1 MIGAVVISRQDKAPG
16 AIKGWK
22 KPGLPAPL
30 VDRSTWEVMKRRSL
44 MICGGVLL
52 VGALAAAFV
61 TRSSWMGTGASAQGP
76 QKPRVV
82 SVEVAKAE
90 RKPVPVDV
98 DSIGTVTPISSVAL
112 KSRIETTIVAV
123 HFEDG
128 AKVNEGDLLFTL
140 DARQIDAQIEQA
152 EGMLARD
159 RALLEGAQ
167 RDLKRFSDLI
177 GKGATTQVNV
187 DNAKTQAD
195 TLIGTIKADQSALDN
210 LKVQKSYTTIRAPFA
225 GRISAANVKVGN
237 FVRPADLAPLA
248 TINQMAPV
256 YVTFAIPQRVLVD
269 LREAMATSSSR
280 VIATIPGHQ
289 KSEDG
294 KVAMV
299 ENTVDSTTGMV
310 TVRGIMDNANETLWP
325 GILVNTKLI
334 VRVEDGV
341 TVPSAAVQRSQ
352 NGNYVYVVVDGKAH
366 VQPVEISRTFQ
377 GLSVAAK
384 GLSGGE
390 DVIVDGQLLLS
401 EGTLVAARARKAGA

>member
-1 MIGAVVISRQDKAPG
+1 M
-16 AIKGWK
+16 K
-22 KPGLPAPL
+22 K
-30 VDRSTWEVMKRRSL
+30 RNL
-44 MICGGVLL
+44 MICGGLLL
-52 VGALAAAFV
+52 VGALVAAFV

-76 QKPRVV
+76 QRPRVV
-82 SVEVAKAE
+82 SVELATAE
-90 RKPVPVDV
+90 RRPVPVDV

-112 KSRIETTIVAV
+112 KSRLETTIVAV

-128 AKVNEGDLLFTL
+128 ARVNEGDLLFTL
-140 DARQIDAQIEQA
+140 DSRQIDAQIEQA
-152 EGMLARD
+152 AGMLAKD
-159 RALLEGAQ
+159 QAQLEGAQ
-167 RDLKRFSDLI
+167 RDLKRFNDLI

-187 DNAKTQAD
+187 DNARTQAD
-195 TLIGTIKADQSALDN
+195 ILIGSIKADQAALDN
-210 LKVQKSYTTIRAPFA
+210 LKVQKSYTAIRAPFS
-225 GRISAANVKVGN
+225 GRISAANVKIGN
-237 FVRPADLAPLA
+237 FVRPADIAPLA
-248 TINQMAPV
+248 IINQMAPV

-269 LREAMATSSSR
+269 LREAMASGSSK

-299 ENTVDSTTGMV
+299 ENSVDSTTGMV
-310 TVRGIMDNANETLWP
+310 TVRGIMNNASETLWP
-325 GILVNTKLI
+325 GILVNTKLV

-352 NGNYVYVVVDGKAH
+352 NGNYVFVIVDGKAH

-401 EGTLVAARARKAGA
+401 EGTLVAGRARKAGA